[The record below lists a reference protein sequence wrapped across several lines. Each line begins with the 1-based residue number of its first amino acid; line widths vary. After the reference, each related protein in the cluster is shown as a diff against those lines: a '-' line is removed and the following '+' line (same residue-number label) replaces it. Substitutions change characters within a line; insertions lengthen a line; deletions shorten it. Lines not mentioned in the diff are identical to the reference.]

1 MNGWWLTWD
10 ARKRNVLFF
19 DWSEPFSGENGPG
32 DCRDTAH
39 ILIPRTGG
47 ERERKDLMERKKRRR
62 RQEAQMSDS
71 RLYDVSPPQ
80 SPWQSKTQ
88 SENLQH
94 TRACQKKSCF
104 PTDMR
109 LAAKATGDTPQSTW
123 VTALF
128 IPRWLPFYSVLGQSV
143 LWIVSTLS
151 ETHLHKLDEVLG
163 QFVISQ
169 VFVKAAYSKVPDHG
183 VWIVTVQQLHGLLW
197 TDRWPLL

>member
-1 MNGWWLTWD
+1 MYVAALLTFCVSSFFSCLRMSVRLMSFSMASTCLLRCLRYMPQALQYASNSSPNLWLTVLLCISDLLGEQQEKSGEMRCDKHKDKGWAFSFLERQRERKVDNYEKRAMNGWWLTWD

-80 SPWQSKTQ
+80 SPWQSKT
-88 SENLQH
+88 
-94 TRACQKKSCF
+94 
-104 PTDMR
+104 
-109 LAAKATGDTPQSTW
+109 
-123 VTALF
+123 
-128 IPRWLPFYSVLGQSV
+128 
-143 LWIVSTLS
+143 
-151 ETHLHKLDEVLG
+151 
-163 QFVISQ
+163 
-169 VFVKAAYSKVPDHG
+169 
-183 VWIVTVQQLHGLLW
+183 
-197 TDRWPLL
+197 